1 MGRMDTKQ
9 SNGTHDAKVGNGY
22 GDDSAHNGDK
32 LTRVDSVQ
40 HFDGNGKDVIPLYR

>member
-1 MGRMDTKQ
+1 MDTKQ
-9 SNGTHDAKVGNGY
+9 SNGTQNAKVGNGY

-32 LTRVDSVQ
+32 LARVDSVQ